1 MPRGSRCDIRAVIDP
16 ARSDCKV
23 PLSFPA
29 TGRTIAAPDWSA
41 QVFAVAIPSVL
52 SVVMRR
58 LSLAA
63 LLACMLL
70 GGLHADWDFAQIS
83 QRAQKLYGALGAG
96 KERIDAWQNLLAT
109 QQQGSELER
118 LQVVNRFFNQQLRY
132 TEDID
137 LWHEVDYWAT
147 PIQSLLKGAGDCED
161 YAIAKYFSLRRMGIA
176 SDKLRITYVK
186 ALRQNRAHMVLT
198 YYANP
203 QAQPLVL
210 DSLMDAIKPAS
221 QRTDLLPVYSF
232 NGEGLWLTGAAGNKK
247 VGDTKRLS
255 RWQDL
260 LKKMQAEGFPAEPV
274 Y

>member
-1 MPRGSRCDIRAVIDP
+1 MAIR
-16 ARSDCKV
+16 
-23 PLSFPA
+23 
-29 TGRTIAAPDWSA
+29 W
-41 QVFAVAIPSVL
+41 AIYL
-52 SVVMRR
+52 TMRR
-58 LSLAA
+58 AGLA
-63 LLACMLL
+63 LLLGLALL
-70 GGLHADWDFAQIS
+70 GGLRADWDFSQIS
-83 QRAQKLYGALGAG
+83 RKAAALYGPLGAG
-96 KERIDAWQNLLAT
+96 QQRIDAWQQLLAT
-109 QQQGSELER
+109 QKQLGEAEK
-118 LQVVNRFFNQQLRY
+118 LQVVNQFFNRQLRY
-132 TEDID
+132 EEDID

-161 YAIAKYFSLRRMGIA
+161 YAIAKYFSLRRLGVPA
-176 SDKLRITYVK
+176 DKLRITYVK

-198 YYANP
+198 YYSSPDAM
-203 QAQPLVL
+203 PLVL

-221 QRTDLLPVYSF
+221 QRPDLLPVYAF